1 MIKIH
6 NAEDFVKTAVDQVE
20 ELCHTNHYDNTLYQD
35 YITSTILMPKAI
47 KIVLELIDVVDLEN
61 VADAI
66 MLITMT
72 EGKHVIFQRA
82 MISVMAIFP
91 SYEEALEGK
100 RYIHLVERD
109 RAVGLRVIN
118 FKGEAEK
125 LSARSYHNHPV
136 KLIMVSYRDLN
147 QLSKKLEDLKETSE
161 GFDDELID

>member
-6 NAEDFVKTAVDQVE
+6 DAENFVKTAVNQVE
-20 ELCHTNHYDNTLYQD
+20 ELCQTNQYDNTLYQD

-47 KIVLELIDVVDLEN
+47 KIVLELIDVVDMEN

-82 MISVMAIFP
+82 MISVICTTIFDEKSGMSIFP

-100 RYIHLVERD
+100 GYIYLVERD
-109 RAVGLRVIN
+109 RAVGLHVIN

-125 LSARSYHNHPV
+125 LSAHPYHNQPV
-136 KLIMVSYRDLN
+136 KLIMVPYRDHN
-147 QLSKKLEDLKETSE
+147 
-161 GFDDELID
+161 